1 MSSYLSIYVVPKR
14 KSPEESKQHIILAS
28 YSRCTE
34 MYQQF
39 YNNINPVYVGNG
51 EDKYT
56 TIGKNEISEVLDSF
70 DGKIRRMTATLTEY
84 EKYAKDNPDYIQS
97 IIEYKEEIAELQY
110 WRNKASFIE
119 DMISD
124 ADYYDCDSSIEE
136 VCCNID

>member
-14 KSPEESKQHIILAS
+14 KFPEESKQHIILAS

-39 YNNINPVYVGNG
+39 YNNINPAYVGNG

-70 DGKIRRMTATLTEY
+70 DGKIRRMTATLTTNLRECPRLQTWD
-84 EKYAKDNPDYIQS
+84 ESRKISFCSQLHILLHIPHIFS
-97 IIEYKEEIAELQY
+97 IF
-110 WRNKASFIE
+110 S
-119 DMISD
+119 
-124 ADYYDCDSSIEE
+124 
-136 VCCNID
+136 V